1 MAVVQTS
8 WTVRSLLAWGKDWLA
23 RKGVDNP
30 RLDAELL
37 LAHALG
43 CDRIR
48 LYSEFDKPLAADELS
63 RARPL
68 FERRG
73 QRGPGADIL
82 RGEEV
87 YGRPV
92 KGGPGG
98 FLPPPRTGRLV
109 QNAPQGVPAGPVHP
123 L

>member
-73 QRGPGADIL
+73 ARGPGGDIP
-82 RGEEV
+82 RGGGV
-87 YGRPV
+87 YWGGVQQRP
-92 KGGPGG
+92 GAL
-98 FLPPPRTGRLV
+98 LPP
-109 QNAPQGVPAGPVHP
+109 
-123 L
+123 

>member
-73 QRGPGADIL
+73 HPGPARGIL
-82 RGEEV
+82 RGEGV
-87 YGRPV
+87 CGRGSQARPR
-92 KGGPGG
+92 G
-98 FLPPPRTGRLV
+98 FVPPP
-109 QNAPQGVPAGPVHP
+109 
-123 L
+123 